1 MKLEVETCGNYA
13 IWRFVYLQHIWLF
26 LELCHLV
33 DYRRLQV
40 YPTNEHVAK
49 THWIDTFTAENF

>member
-1 MKLEVETCGNYA
+1 MKLEVETCGNCA
-13 IWRFVYLQHIWLF
+13 VLEIWLF